1 MPKSRDRDCRLADS
15 NNLALRIGSA
25 RRESAAMAMRC
36 PPNAPE
42 PALKTYMLYVHDDRY
57 SVPNLDTVTVRDDE
71 RAIEIATQRLSSS
84 PHYRLVEMW
93 EDDRLVCRIGRDD
106 VDAPT
111 S

>member
-1 MPKSRDRDCRLADS
+1 
-15 NNLALRIGSA
+15 
-25 RRESAAMAMRC
+25 
-36 PPNAPE
+36 
-42 PALKTYMLYVHDDRY
+42 MLYVHDDRY

-71 RAIEIATQRLSSS
+71 RAIEIATHRLSSS

-93 EDDRLVCRIGRDD
+93 DDERLVCRIGRDD

>member
-1 MPKSRDRDCRLADS
+1 
-15 NNLALRIGSA
+15 
-25 RRESAAMAMRC
+25 MAMRC